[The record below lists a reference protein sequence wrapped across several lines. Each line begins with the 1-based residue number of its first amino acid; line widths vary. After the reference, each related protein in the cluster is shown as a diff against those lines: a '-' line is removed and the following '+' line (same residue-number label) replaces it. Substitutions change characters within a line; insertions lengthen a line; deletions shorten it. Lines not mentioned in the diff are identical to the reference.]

1 MSSSRIL
8 VLAAAAAA
16 LSGCSIVSPV
26 PVIELVKA
34 TGAVA
39 VSAISTGPSHS
50 KNTVYHEHKALD
62 AVCVEYNPLTPDP
75 DIAPALQ
82 AELRNH
88 EIDSRIYEAGAE
100 AVADVAVDAWH
111 GVEHLASEGLQDIEK
126 GTGALEHL
134 GSEAW
139 NSVQSGAHRAREV
152 AGDVGDGIKTAAGYV
167 GDGIGDVADG
177 VGNVAGRVA
186 SYATLGAAAIERA
199 FSAVV

>member
-8 VLAAAAAA
+8 VLAAAAVAAAA

-26 PVIELVKA
+26 PVLELVKA

-88 EIDSRIYEAGAE
+88 AIDSRIYEQG
-100 AVADVAVDAWH
+100 
-111 GVEHLASEGLQDIEK
+111 GVPPSCRFRVTYTADIEW
-126 GTGALEHL
+126 GTPPF
-134 GSEAW
+134 
-139 NSVQSGAHRAREV
+139 
-152 AGDVGDGIKTAAGYV
+152 GDGYK
-167 GDGIGDVADG
+167 
-177 VGNVAGRVA
+177 
-186 SYATLGAAAIERA
+186 SYLRDATLTLRDENGTVLSS
-199 FSAVV
+199 SAYALDGPFQMGKWATSRSKLAPVVTALVTGFDH